1 MNIEINCP
9 HCKKRITFDGGDM
22 ADYDEYEPHV
32 MHECPS
38 CQTTYVFVIVWQP
51 IVAQAFSLQ
60 PVELEEAA

>member
-38 CQTTYVFVIVWQP
+38 CQTTYVFV
-51 IVAQAFSLQ
+51 QAFSLQ